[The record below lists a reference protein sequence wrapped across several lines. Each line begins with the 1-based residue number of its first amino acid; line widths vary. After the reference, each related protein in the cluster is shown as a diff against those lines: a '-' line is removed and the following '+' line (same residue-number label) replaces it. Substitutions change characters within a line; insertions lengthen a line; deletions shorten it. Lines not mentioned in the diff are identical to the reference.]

1 MYKFSDK
8 KAGSGVNI
16 NEVLSQELHK
26 PWNKKFR
33 KEKCIQGLKIII
45 GQHLAEMGS
54 LSSKNHQG
62 MKYSLC
68 VMDVFT
74 KYA

>member
-1 MYKFSDK
+1 MRCYLKNYTNHGIKNS
-8 KAGSGVNI
+8 
-16 NEVLSQELHK
+16 E
-26 PWNKKFR
+26 